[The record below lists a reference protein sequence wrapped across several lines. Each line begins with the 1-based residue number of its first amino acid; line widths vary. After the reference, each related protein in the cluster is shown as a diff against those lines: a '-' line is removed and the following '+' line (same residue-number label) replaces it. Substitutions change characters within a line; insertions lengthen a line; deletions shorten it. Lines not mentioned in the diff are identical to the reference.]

1 MKKALAFVLCLC
13 MSLSLF
19 VGCGSSGAGTT
30 PTPGSAIDSQV
41 QKPDNTDPVYG
52 GTLRY
57 ATNQTCATPG
67 YTPKCSANSA
77 IVFMSP
83 AYETL
88 AEFDESANIVPK
100 LALRWETDPEEP
112 SITWYLREG
121 VQFSDGVA
129 FNAEAVKRNIEEYQ
143 SCSRSETSNIVKCIV
158 IDEFTVKMV
167 LGHWDTSA
175 IECIG
180 TFIYFM
186 SPEALDEYDVD
197 TLSASTT
204 SYGTG
209 PFVIS
214 SFEPNVQ
221 ITYERNENYWQE
233 GLPYLDGVKIVYIGE
248 ASTLSAAFQS
258 KDVDLIYSGNHDGSM
273 DLMRVMAP
281 QIESGDVVIETNTSG
296 QLLVMNGLIPNSAD
310 PDSPWADA
318 RVRRALCYAI
328 DREAIKVACYSG
340 EQETTNQWAYPGSV
354 AYDENLNGFTYNP
367 EKAKELLAEA
377 GYADGFTTTLSG
389 LQSSANV
396 LTACASMLEA
406 VGITGEVNV
415 IDTATFNSYMLNGNW
430 DGLMIHSASVGSD
443 LGLYM
448 GRHLSLNGSF
458 YTKGIDH
465 PQEAMDLLNAISQAK
480 TDEEKAKLQDEMQNL
495 MYDADEGLAL
505 FGTPITMLKMR
516 TFKHGYVMGENAM
529 MRTPYSIDYATCW
542 LNK

>member
-1 MKKALAFVLCLC
+1 MLLYGESPQGLVDSRGLTMEEAQDTFHKVLSAMPQMEKVIEITNSFAEQQGYVETISGHVRRLPEATQNRNPALKSRAIRQCFNAV
-13 MSLSLF
+13 
-19 VGCGSSGAGTT
+19 VQGSGAVCTNT
-30 PTPGSAIDSQV
+30 ALIYIRKAIRDYHLKSRIVITVHDS
-41 QKPDNTDPVYG
+41 
-52 GTLRY
+52 
-57 ATNQTCATPG
+57 
-67 YTPKCSANSA
+67 
-77 IVFMSP
+77 IVLDVHPS
-83 AYETL
+83 EI
-88 AEFDESANIVPK
+88 NIVPK

-143 SCSRSETSNIVKCIV
+143 SCSRSETSNIVECIV

-175 IECIG
+175 IESIG

-233 GLPYLDGVKIVYIGE
+233 GLPYLDGVEIVYIGE

-281 QIESGDVVIETNTSG
+281 QIESGDVVVETNTSG

-328 DREAIKVACYSG
+328 DREAIKV
-340 EQETTNQWAYPGSV
+340 
-354 AYDENLNGFTYNP
+354 
-367 EKAKELLAEA
+367 
-377 GYADGFTTTLSG
+377 
-389 LQSSANV
+389 
-396 LTACASMLEA
+396 
-406 VGITGEVNV
+406 
-415 IDTATFNSYMLNGNW
+415 GNYKPV
-430 DGLMIHSASVGSD
+430 S
-443 LGLYM
+443 
-448 GRHLSLNGSF
+448 
-458 YTKGIDH
+458 
-465 PQEAMDLLNAISQAK
+465 IS
-480 TDEEKAKLQDEMQNL
+480 
-495 MYDADEGLAL
+495 
-505 FGTPITMLKMR
+505 
-516 TFKHGYVMGENAM
+516 
-529 MRTPYSIDYATCW
+529 W
-542 LNK
+542 LRCL